1 MKRDPALIT
10 LSREHLPALILAY
23 RLRHGRSSN
32 PAHPW
37 PTDPIEQRSQ
47 ALVFIHG
54 DLARHFAAEEAVLLP
69 LKGQLQDPGPSE
81 RVWAEH
87 QQFWQQVRQIEIA
100 APENLPSLLKKLGEL
115 LDAHVRF
122 EERVWFE
129 QLQNE
134 LPAEQLHT
142 VMAELEKQLPPGSC
156 TSL

>member
-37 PTDPIEQRSQ
+37 PTDPVAQRSQ

-54 DLARHFAAEEAVLLP
+54 DLARHFAAEEEVLFP
-69 LKGQLQDPGPSE
+69 LKGQLSDPGPSD

-87 QQFWQQVRQIEIA
+87 QQFWQQVHQIEDA
-100 APENLPSLLKKLGEL
+100 LPEALPPLLKALGEL

-129 QLQNE
+129 QLQRE
-134 LPAEQLHT
+134 LPPEQLDS
-142 VMAELEKQLPPGSC
+142 VMAKLEQHLPPGSC
-156 TSL
+156 SSL